1 MALYLEVPFT
11 QAYVINSKNTTHMKS
26 IFLSLIM
33 ISISTLS
40 FSQNKNAKA
49 SIEVDGVCMMCK
61 TRIEKASLK
70 TKGVKSAVWNVRT
83 HELKLIFDE
92 NKTALDTIQKNIA
105 AVGHDTKTL
114 KATDDAYNSVHPC
127 CKYREDEVVE
137 EHK

>member
-26 IFLSLIM
+26 ILLALIM
-33 ISISTLS
+33 ITISTLS

-49 SIEVDGVCMMCK
+49 SIEVDGICMMCK